1 MKTYRIPIS
10 KLSPCG
16 QVVKIEA
23 VVKEILPRMAKF
35 DFWHNSRK
43 IGHIICQ
50 VGDMGIFKATDFLIE
65 GYFES
70 IEFEK
75 SRKDGGSWN

>member
-10 KLSPCG
+10 RLSPCG

-23 VVKEILPRMAKF
+23 VVNLILPKIAKF
-35 DFWHNSRK
+35 DFWHDSHL
-43 IGHIICQ
+43 IGFILCP
-50 VGDMGIFKATDFLIE
+50 VGDRGIFKATDFLIE
-65 GYFES
+65 GYFKS

-75 SRKDGGSWN
+75 NRKESGIWN

>member
-35 DFWHNSRK
+35 EFWHDSHL
-43 IGHIICQ
+43 IGFILCE
-50 VGDMGIFKATDFLIE
+50 VGEMGIFDATDFLIE
-65 GYFES
+65 GYFKS

-75 SRKDGGSWN
+75 SRKEAGIWN

>member
-23 VVKEILPRMAKF
+23 VVREILPRMAKF
-35 DFWHNSRK
+35 EFWHDSHL
-43 IGHIICQ
+43 IGFIVCQ
-50 VGDMGIFKATDFLIE
+50 VGYTEIFEASDFLIE
-65 GYFES
+65 GYFKS

-75 SRKDGGSWN
+75 SRKEAGVWN